1 MNNIQFQE
9 AKKNHTATSKISKVD
24 NWIQSKYRIAL
35 IWFLGIF
42 AGHKKKSSGS
52 DHKEF
57 EIEFIDLNKNKENS
71 DKSIN
76 FFEDVKYDIPN
87 EKDDFPIEKDDKIS
101 NFSIINEQ
109 KSHIEG
115 LL

>member
-1 MNNIQFQE
+1 M
-9 AKKNHTATSKISKVD
+9 
-24 NWIQSKYRIAL
+24 

-42 AGHKKKSSGS
+42 AGHKKKSSAS

-57 EIEFIDLNKNKENS
+57 EIEFIDLNMRDKENS

-76 FFEDVKYDIPN
+76 LFEDVKYDIPN
-87 EKDDFPIEKDDKIS
+87 EKDDIPDEKDDFPIEKDDKIS
-101 NFSIINEQ
+101 NFPIINQE

-115 LL
+115 LLLIFRHLKIF